1 METITNINASNIT
14 FSDVKKNARN
24 GGKSINILLNGKA
37 IVVRV
42 PSLRAPFGISAPND
56 QVKEYYLSLS
66 LTPEVEE
73 KFTEID
79 DHIASYVAENS
90 VELLGKKVAVD
101 VIKDL
106 LLNPIVKKA
115 RDAKYS
121 NTIKMKASSG
131 EGRNPSDFYV
141 SKTDKVSINEIRPGS
156 SIETIIEISQIWF
169 INGKFGASVK
179 LLQGKVAPSTRLTEY
194 AFGDDDDEEDVPNAF
209 V

>member
-14 FSDVKKNARN
+14 FSDVKKNAR

-56 QVKEYYLSLS
+56 QVKDYYLSLS

-115 RDAKYS
+115 KDAKYS

-209 V
+209 E